1 MLKYTK
7 QHQAYIGLMVFTIIV
22 GLSFLFVKI
31 GLRYADPMD
40 LLAHRF
46 TAAAIAIGLLWTF
59 GIVKFPR
66 FNWRKVKLIL
76 LLSLFYPLLF
86 FALQTFG
93 LQQSSASE
101 AGIVF
106 ATTPIITL
114 VAASFFLKEK
124 TTLWQ
129 KLGIA
134 MTLGG
139 ILYILIHAGG
149 GAGDTTLKGVILLL
163 LSIISMVVYYILG
176 KVISAH
182 FSAMEITIGMTML
195 AFIVFNG
202 YSLISHMQTHTLSQ
216 FYNPLTHLEFLWS
229 VLYLG
234 VLSSMFTAFLTNFA
248 LSQVPA
254 SQIAV
259 FNNLSPLIAIAAGVL
274 ILGETLYPYHIF
286 GGLMV
291 LSGVALTVFFKRAD
305 SG

>member
-1 MLKYTK
+1 MLKHTK

-46 TAAAIAIGLLWTF
+46 TAAAIAIGLLWIF
-59 GIVKFPR
+59 GLVKFPR

-139 ILYILIHAGG
+139 ILYIIIHAGG

-202 YSLISHMQTHTLSQ
+202 YSLISHMETHTLSQ